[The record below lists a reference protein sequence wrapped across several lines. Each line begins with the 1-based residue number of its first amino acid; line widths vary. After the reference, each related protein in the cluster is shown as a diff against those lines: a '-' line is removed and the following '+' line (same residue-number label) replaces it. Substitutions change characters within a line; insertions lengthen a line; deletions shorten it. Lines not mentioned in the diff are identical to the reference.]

1 MELQLPG
8 SITGFRAETDLEKA
22 ETFLSL
28 EMEGDRKAEGRIY
41 LDSCV
46 NILMIELQGEGANSL
61 EVKALGWDLDSPRLR
76 PLKNW
81 NYEPCIQTEKEGC
94 FVVRQ
99 HFGGDRSAVLN
110 AAGQAFKEAGKEG
123 LRLAVSIR
131 TGAQAEEETM
141 AEEGSALVL
150 TILRGRKSSWRR
162 TAGTGKNSGAASI
175 SGCPMNGCRR
185 PFGRRCSSFTAMSV
199 KILLRLLCRGYGI
212 PTTACRPGSGI
223 CTMI

>member
-1 MELQLPG
+1 M
-8 SITGFRAETDLEKA
+8 
-22 ETFLSL
+22 
-28 EMEGDRKAEGRIY
+28 
-41 LDSCV
+41 
-46 NILMIELQGEGANSL
+46 
-61 EVKALGWDLDSPRLR
+61 
-76 PLKNW
+76 
-81 NYEPCIQTEKEGC
+81 
-94 FVVRQ
+94 
-99 HFGGDRSAVLN
+99 LN

-150 TILRGRKSSWRR
+150 DYLARKSSWRR

-185 PFGRRCSSFTAMSV
+185 PFGRRCSNFTAMSV
-199 KILLRLLCRGYGI
+199 KILLRLPCRGYGI